1 MSLDSAEFTEHPLKF
16 DPSDTAAFHRIL
28 VKENESR
35 TINRLKPAGRTLFVL
50 NVPPYATEASL
61 AQAFSVAGPV
71 ASVLLQEKPSE
82 EPEREDAGHK
92 FKVAYVVF
100 EKASAARKVLERKC
114 GALRALNED
123 GGLVT
128 GMDKWRRE
136 FEGDAP
142 DPVELQR
149 EIDEYMAGY
158 DREVQKQKRVEE
170 EEGGEADDEGWV
182 TVTKASV
189 NTFTQREATIAKM
202 EEKMSKDR
210 RQKELKNFYTFQIR
224 ESKKNDIVSLRKK
237 YDRDLQKMEQIKK
250 TKRFKPY

>member
-16 DPSDTAAFHRIL
+16 DPSDSAFHRIL

-35 TINRLKPAGRTLFVL
+35 MINRLKPAGRTLFVL
-50 NVPPYATEASL
+50 NVPPYATAASL

-82 EPEREDAGHK
+82 EPEKEDAGHK

-100 EKASAARKVLERKC
+100 EKASSARKVLDKKC
-114 GALRALNED
+114 SLRALNED
-123 GGLVT
+123 GQLVT

-136 FEGDAP
+136 FEQDVP
-142 DPVELQR
+142 NPVELQR

-158 DREVQKQKRVEE
+158 DREVQKQKKVE

-189 NTFTQREATIAKM
+189 NTFTQREATISKM